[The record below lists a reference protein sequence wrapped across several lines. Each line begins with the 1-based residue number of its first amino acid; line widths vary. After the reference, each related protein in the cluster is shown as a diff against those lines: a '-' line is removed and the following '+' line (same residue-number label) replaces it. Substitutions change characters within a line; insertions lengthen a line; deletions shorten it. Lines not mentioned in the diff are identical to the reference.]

1 MGLLFMIV
9 AGAVLGWLA
18 VVFCRIR
25 TSRGIAMEL
34 GAGIVG
40 ALAGGALSAPLFGL
54 ASLLSGTYGV
64 PALLLTLVG
73 AAVLV
78 GLLNLLRP
86 AQLR

>member
-18 VVFCRIR
+18 VIFWRIK

-34 GAGIVG
+34 ASGVAG
-40 ALAGGALSAPLFGL
+40 ALAGGALSAPFFGL

-73 AAVLV
+73 AAVFV

-86 AQLR
+86 ARLR